1 MNGIKENNKPSR
13 IHIIL
18 LILVTIVFILSAIKT
33 KSSYLVWLLETFPVF
48 IGVTILIFTYKKFRF
63 TNFVY
68 ILNLIQII
76 IILIGAHYT
85 YGEVPLFNWI
95 KEVYG
100 LSRNH
105 YDRIVH
111 LVQGII
117 FAFIVREILI
127 RKLKLKKGII
137 LGILVICVC
146 LSISAFYELIE
157 WGVCSILG
165 ESADAFIGFQGDKW
179 DTHWDMLWAL
189 TGAVITVSIFYKVH
203 DKYISKLEKRFK

>member
-1 MNGIKENNKPSR
+1 MNGVKENNKPSR

-18 LILVTIVFILSAIKT
+18 LILVTIVFILSAIKP
-33 KSSYLVWLLETFPVF
+33 KSYLVWLLEAFPVF
-48 IGVTILIFTYKKFRF
+48 IGVIILIFTYKKFRF

-85 YGEVPLFNWI
+85 YGDVPLFNWV

-105 YDRIVH
+105 YDRLGH

-117 FAFIVREILI
+117 PAFIVREILI
-127 RKLKLKKGII
+127 RMLKFKKGII

-157 WGVCSILG
+157 WGVASVSG
-165 ESADAFIGFQGDKW
+165 ESADAFLGLQGDKW
-179 DTHWDMLWAL
+179 DTHWDMLLAL
-189 TGAVITVSIFYKVH
+189 TGAIITVSIFYKVH
-203 DKYISKLEKRFK
+203 DKYISKL

>member
-1 MNGIKENNKPSR
+1 MNGVKENNKPYR

-18 LILVTIVFILSAIKT
+18 LILVTIFLILSAINPK
-33 KSSYLVWLLETFPVF
+33 SYLIWLLETFPVF
-48 IGVTILIFTYKKFRF
+48 IGVILLIFTYKKFRF

-68 ILNLIQII
+68 ILNLILII

-105 YDRIVH
+105 YDRIGH
-111 LVQGII
+111 LLQGII
-117 FAFIVREILI
+117 PAFIVRELLI
-127 RKLKLKKGII
+127 RKVKLKKGII
-137 LGILVICVC
+137 LGFLVICVC

-157 WGVCSILG
+157 WGVGSVSG
-165 ESADAFIGFQGDKW
+165 KSADAFLGLQGDKW

-189 TGAVITVSIFYKVH
+189 IGATITVSIFYKVH
-203 DKYISKLEKRFK
+203 DKYISKLEKHFK